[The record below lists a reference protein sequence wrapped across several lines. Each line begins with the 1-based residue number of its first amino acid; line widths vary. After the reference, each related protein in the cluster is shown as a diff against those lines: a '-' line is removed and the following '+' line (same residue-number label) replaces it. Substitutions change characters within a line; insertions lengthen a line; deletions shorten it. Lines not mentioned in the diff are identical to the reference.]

1 MFLPMRLISRVLI
14 NIVILVNT
22 GFGLGTQFLSVPFNA
37 IDLAFGCN
45 PLLGKVTLNN
55 PALLTAS
62 PQGINLHM
70 SYGSWLSNVSASS
83 FALASKF
90 SRGTI
95 GLQLRHMGLNDLEL
109 RTTTP
114 TDYPIAT
121 FGSSALSIDGS
132 YSQSFGGL
140 KAGASLKYIFV
151 QLHTE
156 KITGYAVDAGIT
168 HSISKNIQ
176 MGVSALNL
184 GIMNKSDT
192 YNQSLP
198 MRLLSAISY
207 QFSRSKWDHT
217 VCISAEKSSFVN
229 GPIFGVANETRYNK
243 LDIRFGSHFSD
254 KVTIFS
260 GGFGIRLG
268 ILDLHYGI
276 QVGSQ
281 HLGIPQMIDLSLR
294 LP

>member
-14 NIVILVNT
+14 NTVILVNT

-176 MGVSALNL
+176 MGISALNL
-184 GIMNKSDT
+184 GIMNQSDT

>member
-1 MFLPMRLISRVLI
+1 MLI
-14 NIVILVNT
+14 NTVLLVNI
-22 GFGLGTQFLSVPFNA
+22 GFGLGTQFLSVPSNA

-45 PLLGKVTLNN
+45 PLLGKVAMNN
-55 PALLTAS
+55 PALLNAS
-62 PQGINLHM
+62 PQGINLHI
-70 SYGSWLSNVSASS
+70 SYGSWLGNVSASS
-83 FALASKF
+83 FALASKLN
-90 SRGTI
+90 RGTI

-114 TDYPIAT
+114 TDYPLAT
-121 FGSSALSIDGS
+121 FGSSALALDGS

-140 KAGASLKYIFV
+140 IIGASLKYIFV

-156 KITGYAVDAGIT
+156 KIAGYAVDAGIT

-176 MGVSALNL
+176 MGISALNL
-184 GIMNKSDT
+184 GFMNQSDT

-207 QFSRSKWDHT
+207 QFSRSTWDHT
-217 VCISAEKSSFVN
+217 VCFSAEKSSFVN

-254 KVTIFS
+254 KVTVFS

>member
-1 MFLPMRLISRVLI
+1 MFLHMRLISRVLI
-14 NIVILVNT
+14 NTAILVQIA
-22 GFGLGTQFLSVPFNA
+22 FGLGTQFLSVPSNA
-37 IDLAFGCN
+37 IDLAFGSN
-45 PLLGKVTLNN
+45 PLLGKLALNN
-55 PALLTAS
+55 PALLTAA
-62 PQGINLHM
+62 PQGINMHM
-70 SYGSWLSNVSASS
+70 SYGSWLDNVSASS
-83 FALASKF
+83 FALTTKLN
-90 SRGTI
+90 RGNI

-114 TDYPIAT
+114 TDLPLAT
-121 FGSSALSIDGS
+121 FGSSAFAIDGG
-132 YSQSFGGL
+132 YSRSFGGL
-140 KAGASLKYIFV
+140 KVGASLRYIFV

-184 GIMNKSDT
+184 GIMNQSDT

-207 QFSRSKWDHT
+207 RFTRPTWDHT
-217 VCISAEKSSFVN
+217 VCFSAEKSSFVN
-229 GPIFGVANETRYNK
+229 GPIFRVASETRYNK
-243 LDIRFGSHFSD
+243 LDIRLGSHLSD
-254 KVTIFS
+254 KVTVLS

-268 ILDLHYGI
+268 ILELHYGLQI
-276 QVGSQ
+276 GSQ
-281 HLGIPQMIDLSLR
+281 HLGIPQMVDLSLR

>member
-1 MFLPMRLISRVLI
+1 MRLISRVLI
-14 NIVILVNT
+14 NTVILVNT
-22 GFGLGTQFLSVPFNA
+22 GFGLGTQFLSVPSNA

-45 PLLGKVTLNN
+45 PLLGKVAMNN
-55 PALLTAS
+55 PALLNAS

-83 FALASKF
+83 FALASKLN
-90 SRGTI
+90 RGTI

-140 KAGASLKYIFV
+140 IIGASLKYIFV

-156 KITGYAVDAGIT
+156 KIAGYAVDAGIT

-184 GIMNKSDT
+184 GIMNESDT

-198 MRLLSAISY
+198 MRILSAISY

-229 GPIFGVANETRYNK
+229 GSIFGVANETRYNK

-254 KVTIFS
+254 KVTVFS

>member
-14 NIVILVNT
+14 NTVILVNT
-22 GFGLGTQFLSVPFNA
+22 GFGLGTQFLSVPSNA

-83 FALASKF
+83 FALASKL

-95 GLQLRHMGLNDLEL
+95 GLQLRHMGLIDLEL

-121 FGSSALSIDGS
+121 FGSSALSLDGS

-140 KAGASLKYIFV
+140 KVGASLKYIFV

-198 MRLLSAISY
+198 MRLLSAVSY
-207 QFSRSKWDHT
+207 KFSRSKWDHT

-254 KVTIFS
+254 KVTVFS

>member
-14 NIVILVNT
+14 NTVILVQIT
-22 GFGLGTQFLSVPFNA
+22 FGLGTQFLSVPSNA
-37 IDLAFGCN
+37 IDLAFGSS
-45 PLLGKVTLNN
+45 PLLGKLALNN
-55 PALLTAS
+55 PALLTAA
-62 PQGINLHM
+62 PQGINMHM

-83 FALASKF
+83 FAMASKLN
-90 SRGTI
+90 RGNV
-95 GLQLRHMGLNDLEL
+95 GFQLRHMGLNDLEL

-114 TDYPIAT
+114 TDLPLAT
-121 FGSSALSIDGS
+121 FGSSAFAIDGG
-132 YSQSFGGL
+132 YSRSFGGL
-140 KAGASLKYIFV
+140 KVGASLRYIFV

-156 KITGYAVDAGIT
+156 KITGYAVDAGII

-184 GIMNKSDT
+184 GIMNRSDT

-207 QFSRSKWDHT
+207 RFTRPTWDHT
-217 VCISAEKSSFVN
+217 VCFSAEKSSFVN
-229 GPIFGVANETRYNK
+229 GPIFRVASETRYNK
-243 LDIRFGSHFSD
+243 LDIRLGSHLSD
-254 KVTIFS
+254 KVTVLS

-268 ILDLHYGI
+268 ILELHYGL

-281 HLGIPQMIDLSLR
+281 NLGIPQMVDLSLR
-294 LP
+294 FP

>member
-14 NIVILVNT
+14 NTVILVNT

-114 TDYPIAT
+114 TDYPLAT
-121 FGSSALSIDGS
+121 FGSSALALDGS

-140 KAGASLKYIFV
+140 IIGASLKYIFV

-156 KITGYAVDAGIT
+156 KIAGYAVDAGIT

-176 MGVSALNL
+176 MGISALNL
-184 GIMNKSDT
+184 GFMNQSDT

-207 QFSRSKWDHT
+207 QFSRSTWDHT
-217 VCISAEKSSFVN
+217 VCFSAEKSSFVN

>member
-14 NIVILVNT
+14 NTVILVNT
-22 GFGLGTQFLSVPFNA
+22 GFGLGTQFLSVPSNA

-83 FALASKF
+83 FALASKL

-140 KAGASLKYIFV
+140 KVGASLKYIIV

-229 GPIFGVANETRYNK
+229 GSIFGVANETRYNK

-254 KVTIFS
+254 KVTVFS

>member
-14 NIVILVNT
+14 NTTILVQIA
-22 GFGLGTQFLSVPFNA
+22 FGLGTQFLSVPFNA

>member
-1 MFLPMRLISRVLI
+1 MRLISRIFI
-14 NIVILVNT
+14 NTVILVNI
-22 GFGLGTQFLSVPFNA
+22 GFGLWTQFLSVPSNA

-55 PALLTAS
+55 PALLNAS

-70 SYGSWLSNVSASS
+70 SYGTWLSNVSASS
-83 FALASKF
+83 FALASKLN
-90 SRGTI
+90 RGTI

-114 TDYPIAT
+114 TDYPLAT
-121 FGSSALSIDGS
+121 FGSSALALDGS

-140 KAGASLKYIFV
+140 IIGASLKYIFV

-156 KITGYAVDAGIT
+156 KIAGYAVDAGIT

-176 MGVSALNL
+176 MGISALNL
-184 GIMNKSDT
+184 GFMNQSDT

-207 QFSRSKWDHT
+207 QFSRSTWDHT
-217 VCISAEKSSFVN
+217 VCFSAEKSSFVN

-254 KVTIFS
+254 KVTVFS

>member
-14 NIVILVNT
+14 NTVILVNT

-121 FGSSALSIDGS
+121 FGSSALSIDCS

-294 LP
+294 FP

>member
-14 NIVILVNT
+14 NTVILVNT

-156 KITGYAVDAGIT
+156 KITGYAVDAGMT

-243 LDIRFGSHFSD
+243 FDIRFGSHFSD
-254 KVTIFS
+254 KVTVFS

>member
-1 MFLPMRLISRVLI
+1 
-14 NIVILVNT
+14 
-22 GFGLGTQFLSVPFNA
+22 
-37 IDLAFGCN
+37 
-45 PLLGKVTLNN
+45 
-55 PALLTAS
+55 
-62 PQGINLHM
+62 
-70 SYGSWLSNVSASS
+70 
-83 FALASKF
+83 
-90 SRGTI
+90 
-95 GLQLRHMGLNDLEL
+95 MGLNDLEL

>member
-14 NIVILVNT
+14 NTVILVNT

-45 PLLGKVTLNN
+45 PLLGNVTLNN

-83 FALASKF
+83 FALASKL

-121 FGSSALSIDGS
+121 FGSSALSLDGS

-140 KAGASLKYIFV
+140 KVGASLKYIFV

-156 KITGYAVDAGIT
+156 KITGYAVDAGMT

-243 LDIRFGSHFSD
+243 FDIRFGSHFSD
-254 KVTIFS
+254 KVTVFS

>member
-1 MFLPMRLISRVLI
+1 MFLPMRLISRILI
-14 NIVILVNT
+14 NTVLLVNI
-22 GFGLGTQFLSVPFNA
+22 GFGLGTQFLSVPSNA

-45 PLLGKVTLNN
+45 PLLGKVAMNN
-55 PALLTAS
+55 PALLNAS

-83 FALASKF
+83 FALASKLN
-90 SRGTI
+90 RGTI
-95 GLQLRHMGLNDLEL
+95 GLQLRHMGLNGLEL

-140 KAGASLKYIFV
+140 KVGASLKYIFV

-184 GIMNKSDT
+184 GIMNESDT

-198 MRLLSAISY
+198 MRILSAISY

-229 GPIFGVANETRYNK
+229 GSIFGVANETRYNK

-254 KVTIFS
+254 KVTVFS

>member
-1 MFLPMRLISRVLI
+1 MFLPMRLISRILI
-14 NIVILVNT
+14 NTVLLVNI
-22 GFGLGTQFLSVPFNA
+22 GFGLGTQFLSVPSNA

-45 PLLGKVTLNN
+45 PLLGKVAMNN
-55 PALLTAS
+55 PALLNAS

-83 FALASKF
+83 FALASKLN
-90 SRGTI
+90 RGTI

-114 TDYPIAT
+114 TDYPLAT
-121 FGSSALSIDGS
+121 FGSSALALNGS

-140 KAGASLKYIFV
+140 IIGASLKYIFV
-151 QLHTE
+151 QFHTE
-156 KITGYAVDAGIT
+156 KIAGYAVDAGIT

-176 MGVSALNL
+176 MGISALNL
-184 GIMNKSDT
+184 GFMNQSDT

-207 QFSRSKWDHT
+207 QFSRSTWDHT
-217 VCISAEKSSFVN
+217 VCFSAEKSSFVN

-254 KVTIFS
+254 KVTVFS